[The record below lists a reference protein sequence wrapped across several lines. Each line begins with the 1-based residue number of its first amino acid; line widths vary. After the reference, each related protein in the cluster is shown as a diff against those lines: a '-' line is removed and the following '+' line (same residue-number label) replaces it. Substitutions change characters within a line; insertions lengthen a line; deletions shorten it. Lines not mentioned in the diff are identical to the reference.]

1 MGVRFTR
8 RLRALAGREPSQ
20 ECFAPKA
27 ASPRLGGELRLPFAA
42 EQTPLG
48 GGGSFG
54 TGPLGMREDQAVG
67 PPAALQGTPPPGLQT
82 CWWLLSCCV
91 GQAGWFRILTGGGDG
106 TLWLGRWSAPGLGWG
121 RRGNSV
127 LNPCT

>member
-1 MGVRFTR
+1 MGVCFTR

-27 ASPRLGGELRLPFAA
+27 ASPRIGEELRLPFAA

-48 GGGSFG
+48 WGGSFG

-67 PPAALQGTPPPGLQT
+67 PPAALQGTPPPGLQA
-82 CWWLLSCCV
+82 SRPV
-91 GQAGWFRILTGGGDG
+91 GGFSPAVWV
-106 TLWLGRWSAPGLGWG
+106 
-121 RRGNSV
+121 RRGGSGF
-127 LNPCT
+127 